1 MILINSVIKTKCDF
15 KSKQEIKRYLYSFIE
30 FHPFRKYNQK
40 IADEFG
46 EHLFSMTFI
55 LPNLVV
61 LTQRYPTK
69 KLYFDSELLRKDVI
83 HQLTKI
89 VYYYKVSDPIE
100 VET

>member
-1 MILINSVIKTKCDF
+1 
-15 KSKQEIKRYLYSFIE
+15 
-30 FHPFRKYNQK
+30 
-40 IADEFG
+40 
-46 EHLFSMTFI
+46 MTFI